1 MMCIYLVISLEQ
13 MLNHKI
19 STRKTNKSSSKVVPN
34 NEKNNKVEEEKQS
47 QKKRLLPNS
56 IIYDPGKNQ
65 KKDIQTAID
74 INDDN
79 NSSKQDQEQQI
90 VRNAKEITN
99 YYLELHKNM
108 LNTFNSVYSQILQDT
123 FNSSWNDF
131 TILKRFMDYPFN
143 NKNIYTNSIST
154 SLRHSDESLKLIDYV
169 MTKNMDTFI
178 KSIEL
183 TQRFYKDVIESYL
196 NCIKK

>member
-1 MMCIYLVISLEQ
+1 MTQI
-13 MLNHKI
+13 KI
-19 STRKTNKSSSKVVPN
+19 K
-34 NEKNNKVEEEKQS
+34 
-47 QKKRLLPNS
+47 
-56 IIYDPGKNQ
+56 

-108 LNTFNSVYSQILQDT
+108 LNTYNSVYSQILQDT

-154 SLRHSDESLKLIDYV
+154 SLRHSDESLKLIDNV

-183 TQRFYKDVIESYL
+183 TQRFYKDIVQSYL
-196 NCIKK
+196 NYIKKSKIHQQQ

>member
-1 MMCIYLVISLEQ
+1 M
-13 MLNHKI
+13 K
-19 STRKTNKSSSKVVPN
+19 KNK
-34 NEKNNKVEEEKQS
+34 EEKQS
-47 QKKRLLPNS
+47 QKKRLLPDP
-56 IIYDPGKNQ
+56 IIYNADKNQ
-65 KKDIQTAID
+65 KKDIQTTID

-79 NSSKQDQEQQI
+79 NSSKQDQEKHI

-99 YYLELHKNM
+99 YSLDLHKDII
-108 LNTFNSVYSQILQDT
+108 NTYNSVYSQLLQNIFNYSNNDT
-123 FNSSWNDF
+123 

-154 SLRHSDESLKLIDYV
+154 SSRHSDESLKLIDNV

>member
-1 MMCIYLVISLEQ
+1 

-65 KKDIQTAID
+65 KKDIQTAIN

-79 NSSKQDQEQQI
+79 NSSKQDQEKHI
-90 VRNAKEITN
+90 VRNAKEIAN
-99 YYLELHKNM
+99 YSLDLHKDII
-108 LNTFNSVYSQILQDT
+108 NTYNSVYSQLLQNI
-123 FNSSWNDF
+123 FNYSNNDI
-131 TILKRFMDYPFN
+131 TILKRFMDYPFD
-143 NKNIYTNSIST
+143 NKNMYTNSISNNL
-154 SLRHSDESLKLIDYV
+154 SYSDESLKLIDNV

-183 TQRFYKDVIESYL
+183 TQRFYKDIVQSYL
-196 NCIKK
+196 NYIKKSKINQQQ

>member
-1 MMCIYLVISLEQ
+1 MMCISLVISLEQ

-19 STRKTNKSSSKVVPN
+19 STRKTKKSSSKVVPN
-34 NEKNNKVEEEKQS
+34 NEKNNKEEEKQS
-47 QKKRLLPNS
+47 QKKILLRSYNLW
-56 IIYDPGKNQ
+56 PGKNQ

-108 LNTFNSVYSQILQDT
+108 LNTYNSIYSQILQET

-131 TILKRFMDYPFN
+131 TSPKRFIDYPFDN
-143 NKNIYTNSIST
+143 ENIYASLISNRDD
-154 SLRHSDESLKLIDYV
+154 SLVLIDNII
-169 MTKNMDTFI
+169 TENLNTFI

-183 TQRFYKDVIESYL
+183 TQRFYKDIIESYL

>member
-1 MMCIYLVISLEQ
+1 

-19 STRKTNKSSSKVVPN
+19 STRKTKKSRRSKVVPN

-47 QKKRLLPNS
+47 QKKILLPDP

-79 NSSKQDQEQQI
+79 NSSKQDQEKHI
-90 VRNAKEITN
+90 VRNAKEIAN
-99 YYLELHKNM
+99 YSLDLHKDII
-108 LNTFNSVYSQILQDT
+108 NTYNSVYSQLLQNI
-123 FNSSWNDF
+123 FNYSNNDI
-131 TILKRFMDYPFN
+131 TILKRFMDYPFD
-143 NKNIYTNSIST
+143 NKNMYTNSISNNL
-154 SLRHSDESLKLIDYV
+154 SYSDESLKLIDNV

-183 TQRFYKDVIESYL
+183 TQRFYKDIVQSYL
-196 NCIKK
+196 NYIKKSKIH